1 MPLAGASFM
10 LLAMENIG
18 AALGGMLLLFI
29 LLGFIAFWIW
39 SLVDAIRV
47 KDESS
52 FRAGSKV
59 VWVLV
64 IAVTGFIG
72 SVVYMAVGRPRTA

>member
-1 MPLAGASFM
+1 
-10 LLAMENIG
+10 MENVG
-18 AALGGMLLLFI
+18 AALGGALI
-29 LLGFIAFWIW
+29 LAVFVAALGFWIW

-47 KDESS
+47 KDESA

-59 VWVLV
+59 IWVVV

-72 SVVYMAVGRPRTA
+72 SIVYLTVGRPRTA

>member
-1 MPLAGASFM
+1 MD
-10 LLAMENIG
+10 NVG
-18 AALGGMLLLFI
+18 AALGGIAILLV

-47 KDESS
+47 PDESA

-59 VWVLV
+59 IWVVV

-72 SVVYMAVGRPRTA
+72 SVVYLAMGRPRAA

>member
-1 MPLAGASFM
+1 
-10 LLAMENIG
+10 MENVG
-18 AALGGMLLLFI
+18 AALGGMLILSVLLAG
-29 LLGFIAFWIW
+29 LVFWIW

-47 KDESS
+47 PDESA

-59 VWVLV
+59 VWVVV

-72 SVVYMAVGRPRTA
+72 SIVYMAVGRPRPA

>member
-1 MPLAGASFM
+1 MEAIGGVVI
-10 LLAMENIG
+10 LLA
-18 AALGGMLLLFI
+18 
-29 LLGFIAFWIW
+29 LLGFLAFWVW

-47 KDESS
+47 PDEA

-59 VWVLV
+59 IWVVV

-72 SVVYMAVGRPRTA
+72 SIVYLAVGRPRTA

>member
-1 MPLAGASFM
+1 
-10 LLAMENIG
+10 MENVG
-18 AALGGMLLLFI
+18 AALGGMLILSVLLAG
-29 LLGFIAFWIW
+29 LVFWIW

-47 KDESS
+47 PDESA

-59 VWVLV
+59 VWVVV

-72 SVVYMAVGRPRTA
+72 SIVYLAVGRPRPA

>member
-1 MPLAGASFM
+1 MSAGGDSFM
-10 LLAMENIG
+10 LVAMENIG
-18 AALGGMLLLFI
+18 AALGGALLLLV

-47 KDESS
+47 PDESA

-59 VWVLV
+59 IWVVV
-64 IAVTGFIG
+64 IAVTGFLG
-72 SVVYMAVGRPRTA
+72 SFVYLAVGRPRAA

>member
-1 MPLAGASFM
+1 MEAVGGVAF
-10 LLAMENIG
+10 LLV
-18 AALGGMLLLFI
+18 
-29 LLGFIAFWIW
+29 LLGFLVFWVW

-47 KDESS
+47 PDDSA

-59 VWVLV
+59 IWVIV

-72 SVVYMAVGRPRTA
+72 SAVYLVVGRPRTA